1 MRSQLKDKER
11 RVLEATL
18 ELVNNSGFH
27 AASMSKIAKLAQVAP
42 ATIYLYFE
50 NKQDLV
56 NKLYLYVKAEMANDA
71 FQNYTQEMSV
81 AEGFKLIWY
90 NIANYKRTHIKEAMF
105 LSICD
110 ISPMIDEDSRETGLS
125 YLQPLVDLCIRG
137 QKERVLK
144 DYSLYLIYAF
154 SVNPLSYLISKHQDH
169 ALLFDDAVVDQAYEM
184 VWNSIAL

>member
-1 MRSQLKDKER
+1 MRSHLKDKER

-27 AASMSKIAKLAQVAP
+27 ASSMSKIAKLAQVAP

-50 NKQDLV
+50 NKQDLI
-56 NKLYLYVKAEMANDA
+56 NKLYLYIKAEMG
-71 FQNYTQEMSV
+71 NYTFKEYKKEMSV
-81 AEGFKLIWY
+81 EAGFRLIWY

-110 ISPMIDEDSRETGLS
+110 ISPMIDEESRKRGLL

-137 QKERVLK
+137 QREGILK
-144 DYSLYLIYAF
+144 DYPLHLIYAF
-154 SVNPLSYLISKHQDH
+154 SVNPLSFLISKHQYNE
-169 ALLFDDAVVDQAYEM
+169 LTFDDTVLQQAYEM
-184 VWNSIAL
+184 MWNSIKK